1 VKQQACDRETP
12 HGPHEWYWRS
22 ILRRECPGVVGVM
35 EPCGRKLWHGPHW
48 YGEHRDE
55 LCPGLG
61 LAGICAHGVQMLNQ
75 CDECEK
81 GAA

>member
-1 VKQQACDRETP
+1 MRREPCTKAEP

-35 EPCGRKLWHGPHW
+35 QSCGLERWHGPHW
-48 YGEHRDE
+48 HGEYGDE

-61 LAGICAHGVQMLNQ
+61 LAAICEHGEQMLNQ
-75 CDECEK
+75 CDKCTE